1 MSTQSLRYRL
11 HKSSYHNAIWYSA
24 LSIYFIALYTFWFS
38 CFIPFHFLFLTL
50 TSLLSS
56 FSLHLNFHYTHAHD
70 TCYMYTALLEAT
82 HILFICWW
90 AVSTNINRVKGLV
103 SNHTELL
110 IHRWK
115 WGVGKRDFDFWC
127 SPIKRLTTSEKKNN
141 WLINSNNTY
150 PHTHNRTQKKQ
161 RRWKTPGASTS
172 WGQLVF
178 KTTYPLF
185 SPLNNNT
192 YNPPRQRW
200 SHWTLRVWTD
210 FYGVKGVIKWPIIIT
225 GLQSPAVCIMWH
237 WVFYCLLKFG
247 DICHHGFNTNHVV
260 KVKELVWSWL
270 KETNVNC
277 RIKKT
282 GNQQRSPVWTRCL
295 VDPLLRES
303 QWQWTLEGW
312 NK

>member
-56 FSLHLNFHYTHAHD
+56 FILLLNFHYTHAHD

-110 IHRWK
+110 IHRWR

-127 SPIKRLTTSEKKNN
+127 SPLQVRRKTTGSSTPTTPTHTHTTAHKRNKEDEKHQVPVPHEVN
-141 WLINSNNTY
+141 WYLK
-150 PHTHNRTQKKQ
+150 PHT
-161 RRWKTPGASTS
+161 
-172 WGQLVF
+172 
-178 KTTYPLF
+178 LF
-185 SPLNNNT
+185 
-192 YNPPRQRW
+192 
-200 SHWTLRVWTD
+200 
-210 FYGVKGVIKWPIIIT
+210 F
-225 GLQSPAVCIMWH
+225 
-237 WVFYCLLKFG
+237 
-247 DICHHGFNTNHVV
+247 HHYIWEQH
-260 KVKELVWSWL
+260 
-270 KETNVNC
+270 
-277 RIKKT
+277 I
-282 GNQQRSPVWTRCL
+282 
-295 VDPLLRES
+295 
-303 QWQWTLEGW
+303 
-312 NK
+312 